1 MPVWQHYAG
10 HFVGNNRTFNNR
22 VANELNKHP
31 NTNLDKIARKV
42 ARNMLMEKY
51 YRTRENRRHG
61 MRWTVGGNTY
71 HMLGGPKAAF
81 IASQVNISKYNRAIE
96 NLNYENKKIARREA
110 QLKRLGQYKASSRI
124 LLRLRKLRTIIHRKI
139 AYLKHKAKHD
149 MLMAYSR
156 RTNTGSRYLAS
167 GVARVH
173 GLFNR
178 PRSYL
183 ATRGK
188 NANQL
193 RSLLEN

>member
-10 HFVGNNRTFNNR
+10 HYVGNNRTFNNR
-22 VANELNKHP
+22 LQNELNKHP

-42 ARNMLMEKY
+42 ARNMLEEKY
-51 YRTRENRRHG
+51 YRSRENRRRG
-61 MRWTVGGNTY
+61 MRWIVGGDTY

-81 IASQVNISKYNRAIE
+81 VASQVNISKYNRAIE
-96 NLNYENKKIARREA
+96 NLNYENRQIARREEA
-110 QLKRLGQYKASSRI
+110 LKRLGRYRGSSRI
-124 LLRLRKLRTIIHRKI
+124 LLKLRKLRMAIRRKI
-139 AYLKHKAKHD
+139 AYIRYKAKRD
-149 MLMAYSR
+149 ILMAYSR
-156 RTNTGSRYLAS
+156 KTNTGSRYLAS
-167 GVARVH
+167 GVMRAH